1 MNVYW
6 IIAYYALLLLSKSSA
21 FPRAIPSRR
30 SSGGHVAST
39 SPCRP
44 AGRFTRLRH
53 VTDRTFRLLN
63 LAASDQ
69 SAPHSNLNNEE
80 SSDWIMKHGML
91 FSSFSDGVVRNQEAH
106 AALRRGLVGAA
117 LRRMQHDVESQV
129 QQSVLHSPCAGPN
142 VQLLNRLDL
151 LDRAVSKLET
161 CMNDPI
167 EALHQCLCDLEEEE
181 NQWAPRKQES
191 TTEASA
197 KGRSVALRFVYV
209 PTAMYA
215 LRRDSANT
223 AGKQRQRARADAKKR
238 RDDICDLILSLFQQ
252 DPSTHFDSSQH
263 RIRIDVSLQVVT
275 LDWDDG
281 SLKQPAVWEST
292 AGGPRASAPENLPP
306 FPATGKQALEEWKPH
321 LMYVQGGNTF
331 WLHHCMDKGGWG
343 HDVRRLVRDGAT
355 YYCGS
360 SAGAILAGR
369 QMEAATWKEWDD
381 CSVVPGRDQYR
392 DWDAVGGLG
401 MVGPHSFF
409 PHMTGDWQPLV
420 DRKRMDDDRN
430 NFVVCL
436 RDQDV
441 CLVDGSARALTILS
455 SPPSADLH
463 VVDPSIDVAAAALA

>member
-1 MNVYW
+1 MLLNAFRVIVHNV
-6 IIAYYALLLLSKSSA
+6 LLFGSKSSA
-21 FPRAIPSRR
+21 FRRAIPPRR
-30 SSGGHVAST
+30 FSGGRFAST
-39 SPCRP
+39 SRCRL
-44 AGRFTRLRH
+44 RFAQRRH

-80 SSDWIMKHGML
+80 SSDWKMKHGML

-117 LRRMQHDVESQV
+117 LRQMQHEVESQV

-142 VQLLNRLDL
+142 VQFLNRLDL

-161 CMNDPI
+161 CIIDPV
-167 EALHQCLCDLEEEE
+167 EVLHNCLGDLDEEE
-181 NQWAPRKQES
+181 NQWASRKQES

-223 AGKQRQRARADAKKR
+223 PGKQRQRARADAKKR
-238 RDDICDLILSLFQQ
+238 RDDICDLILSLFRQ

-263 RIRIDVSLQVVT
+263 RIDVSLQVVT

-281 SLKQPAVWEST
+281 SLKQPAVWESS
-292 AGGPRASAPENLPP
+292 AGGSRGSAPESLPP
-306 FPATGKQALEEWKPH
+306 FPATGKQALEEWTPH
-321 LMYVQGGNTF
+321 LLYVQGGNTF

-343 HDVRRLVRDGAT
+343 HDVRRLLWDGAT

-369 QMEAATWKEWDD
+369 QMEVATWKEWDD
-381 CSVVPGRDQYR
+381 CGVVPGREQYR

-401 MVGPHSFF
+401 MVGPHSYF
-409 PHMTGDWQPLV
+409 PHMTDDWQPLV

-430 NFVVCL
+430 NCVVCL

-455 SPPSADLH
+455 SANPPADLH